1 MAAYHP
7 GSAAHSGKASEDE
20 PVAATIAKA
29 ASKRALLAYYI
40 PQTLYA
46 EAEFGRKRRCR
57 SLGRP
62 IAS

>member
-1 MAAYHP
+1 MVVHHP
-7 GSAAHSGKASEDE
+7 ELAVHNRKASEDE

-29 ASKRALLAYYI
+29 ASKRALLACYV

-46 EAEFGRKRRCR
+46 EAKFGRKRRCR